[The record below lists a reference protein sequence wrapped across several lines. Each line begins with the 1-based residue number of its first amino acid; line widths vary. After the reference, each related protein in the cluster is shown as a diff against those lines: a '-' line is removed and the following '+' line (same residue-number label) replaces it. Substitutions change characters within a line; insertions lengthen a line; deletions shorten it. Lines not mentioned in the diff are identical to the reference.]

1 MVGTLFSVLV
11 AIYLFFN
18 PLPDDVISN
27 GGAAFATVLFII
39 GAITILAAL
48 FITLFAWTPLQMA
61 EQNATPGVIRAFTED
76 RHLRLTT
83 TLIILFLIVT
93 YVFGVDL
100 LLIHKL
106 PPTYLLMTWTL
117 LLGLCVDFVRHL
129 LHRVMN
135 YLDPVHVIEFF
146 GEKAGESVRKSD
158 FKGACEWFDTFSE
171 IAMKG
176 LSKHNA
182 SIALNSVDKLRLVA
196 KDYLA
201 QVKNIH
207 FNDETE
213 RGDRVNY
220 TLFYLFQRMEMIFG
234 VALQQKVEPLCS
246 YIITMLGKIAIY
258 CAKFDISVA
267 HFPLFYLGKL
277 ANTAQQKG
285 LQEVGNRATLTM
297 LEVSKVIINEVDLQY
312 VDIKET
318 FLTIVNNMHEI
329 AEETFRQDKDT
340 SISLLTQP
348 FYQLKELFQKSAIA
362 SHQDTSTIMANID
375 QVINQFNTLET
386 VLNTM
391 PPIPEMEKEK
401 EKMEQIVEEPEA
413 EEDNG

>member
-18 PLPDDVISN
+18 PLPEDAVAN
-27 GGAAFATVLFII
+27 GGIFAAVLFTI
-39 GAITILAAL
+39 GTLTLLVAL
-48 FITLFAWTPLQMA
+48 SITLFAWTPLQMA
-61 EQNATPGVIRAFTED
+61 EQNATPGVIRAFIGD

-83 TLIILFLIVT
+83 SLIILFLIVT
-93 YVFGVDL
+93 YVFGIDL
-100 LLIHKL
+100 LFIHHL
-106 PPTYLLMTWTL
+106 PTTYLLMTWTI
-117 LLGLCVDFVRHL
+117 LLGVSVDFVRHL

-135 YLDPVHVIEFF
+135 YLDPVHVIDLF
-146 GEKAGESVRKSD
+146 GQKAAESVRKSD

-182 SIALNSVDKLRLVA
+182 SVALNSVDKLRVVS

-213 RGDRVNY
+213 RGDHVNY
-220 TLFYLFQRMEMIFG
+220 TLFYLFQRVEMIFDA
-234 VALQQKVEPLCS
+234 ALKRKVEPLCS

-267 HFPLFYLGKL
+267 HYPLFYLGKL
-277 ANTAQQKG
+277 TNEAQLKG

-297 LEVSKVIINEVDLQY
+297 LEVSRLIVNEVDLQY
-312 VDIKET
+312 VDIKEA
-318 FLTIVNNMHEI
+318 FLTIL
-329 AEETFRQDKDT
+329 EEEGSLHIKAYPLSPSVSGASGCCSIFSFSF
-340 SISLLTQP
+340 SISGTGGMV
-348 FYQLKELFQKSAIA
+348 FRTA
-362 SHQDTSTIMANID
+362 SN
-375 QVINQFNTLET
+375 
-386 VLNTM
+386 VLNSLITWSM
-391 PPIPEMEKEK
+391 LAMMIG
-401 EKMEQIVEEPEA
+401 A
-413 EEDNG
+413 S

>member
-18 PLPDDVISN
+18 PLPDDVVSN
-27 GGAAFATVLFII
+27 GGSFAAVLFII
-39 GAITILAAL
+39 GALTILVAL

-83 TLIILFLIVT
+83 SLIIIFLIIT
-93 YVFGVDL
+93 YVFGIDL

-106 PPTYLLMTWTL
+106 PPTYLLMTWTI
-117 LLGLCVDFVRHL
+117 LLGISVDFVRHL
-129 LHRVMN
+129 LHRIMN

-182 SIALNSVDKLRLVA
+182 SIALNSVDKLRLVS

-207 FNDETE
+207 FNDEAE
-213 RGDRVNY
+213 RGDHVNY
-220 TLFYLFQRMEMIFG
+220 TLFYLFQRVEMIFET
-234 VALQQKVEPLCS
+234 ALQQKVEPLCS

-267 HFPLFYLGKL
+267 HYPLFYLGKL
-277 ANTAQQKG
+277 SNAAQQKG

-329 AEETFRQDKDT
+329 AEETFRNDKDT
-340 SISLLTQP
+340 NISLLTQP
-348 FYQLKELFQKSAIA
+348 FYQLKELFQQGNLT
-362 SHQDTSTIMANID
+362 SHQDTPIIMANID
-375 QVINQFNTLET
+375 QVINEFNTLET

-401 EKMEQIVEEPEA
+401 EKMEQKIEAPES